1 VKTTK
6 RQKRDLPDPKGTF
19 RVRIRDKQGTKVPE
33 VDNEG
38 SAMPLSRI
46 KPRSDSAL
54 VRNMLG
60 EIEAALTAGAS
71 REDVWE
77 TLKNEHGMTIGFNG
91 FCKALMRARA
101 ARQERAGTPAATRP
115 VNNGQGKEVDC
126 AIQNDEPTPP
136 EAPLK
141 GRIVTS
147 SDFEKV
153 HSMDF
158 SDLDDKY
165 TGKRK

>member
-1 VKTTK
+1 
-6 RQKRDLPDPKGTF
+6 
-19 RVRIRDKQGTKVPE
+19 
-33 VDNEG
+33 
-38 SAMPLSRI
+38 
-46 KPRSDSAL
+46 
-54 VRNMLG
+54 MLG

-101 ARQERAGTPAATRP
+101 ARQERAGTPAATTPPLPRP
-115 VNNGQGKEVDC
+115 GNDGQGKEVDC
-126 AIQNDEPTPP
+126 AIQNEEPTPP

>member
-1 VKTTK
+1 
-6 RQKRDLPDPKGTF
+6 
-19 RVRIRDKQGTKVPE
+19 
-33 VDNEG
+33 
-38 SAMPLSRI
+38 MPLSRL

-101 ARQERAGTPAATRP
+101 ARQERAGPPAATTPPLPRP
-115 VNNGQGKEVDC
+115 GNNGQGKEVDC

>member
-1 VKTTK
+1 
-6 RQKRDLPDPKGTF
+6 
-19 RVRIRDKQGTKVPE
+19 
-33 VDNEG
+33 
-38 SAMPLSRI
+38 MPLSRL

-101 ARQERAGTPAATRP
+101 ARQERAGTPAATTPPLPRP
-115 VNNGQGKEVDC
+115 GNNGQGKEVDC

-136 EAPLK
+136 EAGAPLK

>member
-1 VKTTK
+1 
-6 RQKRDLPDPKGTF
+6 
-19 RVRIRDKQGTKVPE
+19 
-33 VDNEG
+33 
-38 SAMPLSRI
+38 
-46 KPRSDSAL
+46 
-54 VRNMLG
+54 MLG

-101 ARQERAGTPAATRP
+101 ARQERAGTPAATTPPLPRP
-115 VNNGQGKEVDC
+115 GSDGQGKKVDC

>member
-1 VKTTK
+1 
-6 RQKRDLPDPKGTF
+6 
-19 RVRIRDKQGTKVPE
+19 
-33 VDNEG
+33 
-38 SAMPLSRI
+38 MPLSRI

-101 ARQERAGTPAATRP
+101 ARQERAGTPAATTPPLPRP
-115 VNNGQGKEVDC
+115 GSDAQGKEVDC

>member
-1 VKTTK
+1 
-6 RQKRDLPDPKGTF
+6 
-19 RVRIRDKQGTKVPE
+19 
-33 VDNEG
+33 
-38 SAMPLSRI
+38 MPLSRL

-101 ARQERAGTPAATRP
+101 ARQERAGTPAATTPPLPRP
-115 VNNGQGKEVDC
+115 GNNRQGKEVDC

>member
-1 VKTTK
+1 
-6 RQKRDLPDPKGTF
+6 
-19 RVRIRDKQGTKVPE
+19 
-33 VDNEG
+33 
-38 SAMPLSRI
+38 MPLSRL

-101 ARQERAGTPAATRP
+101 ARQERARTPAATTPPLPRP
-115 VNNGQGKEVDC
+115 GNNGQGKEVDC

>member
-1 VKTTK
+1 
-6 RQKRDLPDPKGTF
+6 
-19 RVRIRDKQGTKVPE
+19 
-33 VDNEG
+33 
-38 SAMPLSRI
+38 
-46 KPRSDSAL
+46 
-54 VRNMLG
+54 MLG

-101 ARQERAGTPAATRP
+101 ARQERAGTPAATTPPLPRP
-115 VNNGQGKEVDC
+115 GNNGQGKEVGC

>member
-1 VKTTK
+1 
-6 RQKRDLPDPKGTF
+6 
-19 RVRIRDKQGTKVPE
+19 
-33 VDNEG
+33 
-38 SAMPLSRI
+38 MPLSRI

-101 ARQERAGTPAATRP
+101 TRQERAGTLASITPPPPRP
-115 VNNGQGKEVDC
+115 QSDGKEKDVDC
-126 AIQNDEPTPP
+126 TIQKDESRSSTTA
-136 EAPLK
+136 APLK

-147 SDFEKV
+147 SDFEKI
-153 HSMDF
+153 HGMDF

-165 TGKRK
+165 TGKR

>member
-1 VKTTK
+1 
-6 RQKRDLPDPKGTF
+6 
-19 RVRIRDKQGTKVPE
+19 
-33 VDNEG
+33 
-38 SAMPLSRI
+38 
-46 KPRSDSAL
+46 
-54 VRNMLG
+54 MLG

-101 ARQERAGTPAATRP
+101 ARQERAGTPAATTPPLPRP
-115 VNNGQGKEVDC
+115 GNNGQGKGVDC

>member
-1 VKTTK
+1 
-6 RQKRDLPDPKGTF
+6 
-19 RVRIRDKQGTKVPE
+19 
-33 VDNEG
+33 
-38 SAMPLSRI
+38 
-46 KPRSDSAL
+46 
-54 VRNMLG
+54 MLG

-71 REDVWE
+71 REDVWK
-77 TLKNEHGMTIGFNG
+77 TLKEEHGMGIGFNG

-101 ARQERAGTPAATRP
+101 ARQERAGTPATTTPPPPRP
-115 VNNGQGKEVDC
+115 ENDGQGKDVDC
-126 AIQNDEPTPP
+126 AIQKDEPTPP
-136 EAPLK
+136 EAGAPLK

>member
-1 VKTTK
+1 
-6 RQKRDLPDPKGTF
+6 
-19 RVRIRDKQGTKVPE
+19 
-33 VDNEG
+33 
-38 SAMPLSRI
+38 MPLSRI

-91 FCKALMRARA
+91 FCKSLMRARA
-101 ARQERAGTPAATRP
+101 ARQERAGTPAATTPPLPRP
-115 VNNGQGKEVDC
+115 GNNGQGKEVDC

>member
-1 VKTTK
+1 
-6 RQKRDLPDPKGTF
+6 
-19 RVRIRDKQGTKVPE
+19 
-33 VDNEG
+33 
-38 SAMPLSRI
+38 MPLSRL

-71 REDVWE
+71 REDVWK
-77 TLKNEHGMTIGFNG
+77 TLKEEHGMGIGFNG

-101 ARQERAGTPAATRP
+101 ARQERAGTPAATTPPLPRP
-115 VNNGQGKEVDC
+115 GNNGQGKEVDC

>member
-1 VKTTK
+1 
-6 RQKRDLPDPKGTF
+6 
-19 RVRIRDKQGTKVPE
+19 
-33 VDNEG
+33 
-38 SAMPLSRI
+38 MPLSRI

-101 ARQERAGTPAATRP
+101 ARQERAGTPAATTPPLPRP
-115 VNNGQGKEVDC
+115 GNDGQGKEVDC
-126 AIQNDEPTPP
+126 AIQNEEPTPP

>member
-1 VKTTK
+1 
-6 RQKRDLPDPKGTF
+6 
-19 RVRIRDKQGTKVPE
+19 
-33 VDNEG
+33 
-38 SAMPLSRI
+38 MPLSRL

-101 ARQERAGTPAATRP
+101 ARQERAGPPAATTPPLPRLESG
-115 VNNGQGKEVDC
+115 GQGNDVDG
-126 AIQNDEPTPP
+126 AIQKAESTPP
-136 EAPLK
+136 EAGAPLK

-153 HSMDF
+153 HTMDF

>member
-1 VKTTK
+1 
-6 RQKRDLPDPKGTF
+6 
-19 RVRIRDKQGTKVPE
+19 
-33 VDNEG
+33 
-38 SAMPLSRI
+38 MPLSRI

-101 ARQERAGTPAATRP
+101 ARQERAGTPAATTPPLPRP
-115 VNNGQGKEVDC
+115 GNDGQGKEVDC